1 LFLSPDWRGT
11 NGVYFANLPS
21 YRSGNLVTNVRLEF
35 KNGRAIKIEAG
46 DGEDFTRQQL
56 GMDPGA
62 NRVGEFSLTDKRFSK
77 INRFM
82 ANTLFDENF
91 GGPQGNCHVAVGS
104 SYADTF
110 AGEPAELTKARKR
123 KLGFNDSAL
132 HWDLVNT
139 EKKRV
144 VAHLNNGRRM
154 TIYENGRFT
163 YS

>member
-1 LFLSPDWRGT
+1 
-11 NGVYFANLPS
+11 
-21 YRSGNLVTNVRLEF
+21 
-35 KNGRAIKIEAG
+35 
-46 DGEDFTRQQL
+46 
-56 GMDPGA
+56 
-62 NRVGEFSLTDKRFSK
+62 
-77 INRFM
+77 
-82 ANTLFDENF
+82 
-91 GGPQGNCHVAVGS
+91 VAVGS

-110 AGEPAELTKARKR
+110 SGEPAELTKARKR